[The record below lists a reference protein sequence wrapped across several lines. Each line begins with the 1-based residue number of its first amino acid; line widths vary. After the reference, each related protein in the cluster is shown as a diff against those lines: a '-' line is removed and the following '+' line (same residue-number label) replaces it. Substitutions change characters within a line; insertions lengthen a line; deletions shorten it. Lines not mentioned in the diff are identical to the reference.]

1 MKKPKQTLTSIA
13 LIVGAVNN
21 VQGSVEKT
29 ANLYGKKNTALI
41 YTNAHRRC
49 RDFAPGIKAYP
60 IESVF
65 GDIQDV
71 KNIHAGPIA
80 DFAMQHELEKVII
93 CTEGISNL
101 GFIESLSYK
110 VTGKAWQ
117 PEQIFKNH
125 PKGGHLYD
133 LINKE
138 YKKN

>member
-1 MKKPKQTLTSIA
+1 MKKPKHTLTSIA

-29 ANLYGKKNTALI
+29 ANLYGKDKTALI
-41 YTNAHRRC
+41 YTNAHRKS
-49 RDFAPGIKAYP
+49 RDYAQGIKAYP
-60 IESVF
+60 IESIF
-65 GDIQDV
+65 EGITDV
-71 KNIHAGPIA
+71 RNIHAGPIA

-117 PEQIFKNH
+117 PEQIHKHH
-125 PKGGHLYD
+125 PSGGHLYD
-133 LINKE
+133 LQNQE